1 MKTIQYLS
9 PSSIAK
15 YKDNPDEFYMNYLSD
30 KAPPR
35 FPQTEPMAVGS
46 SFDAYVKS
54 YLHQQL
60 FGKSDPRFDF
70 QTLFE
75 AQVEPQVR
83 DKALIAGKKCFDKY
97 SETGALNDL
106 MIMLSKASNTPRFEF
121 DLRGVVDGH
130 REGVQLQFGTVVLLG
145 KPDVHF
151 VSKEGVDVILDWKV
165 NGFYS
170 QASPTKGYIKLRPEG
185 TRHKEAFVQWDR
197 DIEVNVAHTL
207 DQTREEW
214 AAQLSIYGWLL
225 GMKVGSRFVVAIDQ
239 LACRKDR
246 DIRIAEHRAYV
257 NDIFQHELFRKAQH
271 LWDLCHSGYFFR
283 ELTLEESQK
292 KCELLD
298 NMAASM
304 WSDDQA
310 DFAKM
315 L

>member
-1 MKTIQYLS
+1 MKTVQYLS

-15 YKDNPDEFYMNYLSD
+15 YNENPDEFYMKYLSD
-30 KAPPR
+30 KAPPKDK
-35 FPQTEPMAVGS
+35 QTAPMSVGS

-54 YLHQQL
+54 YLHDQL
-60 FGKSDPRFDF
+60 FGKTDPRFEF

-75 AQVEPQVR
+75 AQVEPHVR
-83 DKALIAGKKCFDKY
+83 AQALIDGKKCFEAYKA
-97 SETGALNDL
+97 TGALNDL

-121 DLRGVVDGH
+121 DLRGVVEGH
-130 REGVQLQFGTVVLLG
+130 REGVQLQFGNVVLLG

-151 VSKEGVDVILDWKV
+151 ISKEGVDVILDWKV

-197 DIEVNVAHTL
+197 DIEVNMAHTL

-214 AAQLSIYGWLL
+214 AAQLAIYGWLL

-257 NDIFQHELFRKAQH
+257 NELFQHDLFRKAQH

-283 ELTLEESQK
+283 DLTLEESQN
-292 KCELLD
+292 KCKLLD
-298 NMAASM
+298 EMAASL
-304 WSDDQA
+304 WVPEDP

-315 L
+315 M